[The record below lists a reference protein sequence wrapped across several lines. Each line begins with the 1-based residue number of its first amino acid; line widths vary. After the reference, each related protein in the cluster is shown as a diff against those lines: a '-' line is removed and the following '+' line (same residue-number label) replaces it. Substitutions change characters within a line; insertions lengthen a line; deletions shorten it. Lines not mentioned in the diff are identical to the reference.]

1 MSKDGK
7 KLRVWRPSKDATPV
21 PENDAKPADSITK
34 AKGWGDMRSYVDE
47 LREKLEKK
55 DKESV
60 FGVLKDI
67 AKAAKEEVGER
78 LNSDRALMMAMSA
91 TLELAASRY
100 ALDQGEQWEP
110 GKPLKLLL
118 AGYAGTRNTGADV
131 RVDEMIRQFRHLF
144 GDEHVE
150 MSIYTLDKELTRG
163 YFRTVQQ
170 ILLPKVFPKT
180 LYDTVHTHHAVI
192 ACEGS
197 MFKSKFANALS
208 TFMVGAIGL
217 AAAEG
222 KLAVGYG
229 GEAGK
234 MDPALQDLVRRYC
247 QETLI
252 IARNDAS
259 KGVLSELGVASRSGT
274 DTAWTFDPSPPE
286 VGHKIL
292 MDAGWD
298 GVTPVL
304 ALVPINPFWWP
315 VKPNLGRGVVNSFSG
330 LYDES
335 HYASIYF
342 HAEGR
347 EVDDKQELYL
357 TAIADAVNEF
367 RKTNDVFPVMFGS
380 EQVDRIAGEALNE
393 KLGGG
398 FPVIVSDEHNMYD
411 MVSAMRQ
418 ARFMVSSRYHACVM
432 TMSGGVISAGITM
445 DERIRNL
452 MIDRGSP
459 ELALEVE
466 DPNLAENLLKVLH
479 QMADNEESI
488 RQGIDDCVYKNL
500 QRMGE
505 MGMILVDYV
514 RARHPEFPFREELG
528 EVLANGEAG
537 DPWKHLPSLA
547 PAVVALVERVEK
559 RQAPKAAARPE
570 ARA

>member
-1 MSKDGK
+1 MSEDGK

-55 DKESV
+55 DKESI

-67 AKAAKEEVGER
+67 AKAAKTEVGER

-247 QETLI
+247 QD
-252 IARNDAS
+252 RKS
-259 KGVLSELGVASRSGT
+259 
-274 DTAWTFDPSPPE
+274 
-286 VGHKIL
+286 
-292 MDAGWD
+292 
-298 GVTPVL
+298 
-304 ALVPINPFWWP
+304 
-315 VKPNLGRGVVNSFSG
+315 VV
-330 LYDES
+330 
-335 HYASIYF
+335 
-342 HAEGR
+342 
-347 EVDDKQELYL
+347 
-357 TAIADAVNEF
+357 
-367 RKTNDVFPVMFGS
+367 
-380 EQVDRIAGEALNE
+380 
-393 KLGGG
+393 
-398 FPVIVSDEHNMYD
+398 
-411 MVSAMRQ
+411 
-418 ARFMVSSRYHACVM
+418 
-432 TMSGGVISAGITM
+432 
-445 DERIRNL
+445 
-452 MIDRGSP
+452 
-459 ELALEVE
+459 
-466 DPNLAENLLKVLH
+466 
-479 QMADNEESI
+479 
-488 RQGIDDCVYKNL
+488 
-500 QRMGE
+500 
-505 MGMILVDYV
+505 
-514 RARHPEFPFREELG
+514 
-528 EVLANGEAG
+528 
-537 DPWKHLPSLA
+537 
-547 PAVVALVERVEK
+547 
-559 RQAPKAAARPE
+559 
-570 ARA
+570 